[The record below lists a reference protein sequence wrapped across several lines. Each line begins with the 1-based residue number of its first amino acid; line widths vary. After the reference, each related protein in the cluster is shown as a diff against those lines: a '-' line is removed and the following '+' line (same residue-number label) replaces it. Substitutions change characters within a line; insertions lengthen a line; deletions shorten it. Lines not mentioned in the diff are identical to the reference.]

1 MSDLVRLSISL
12 ESDLAAEL
20 DRLVERSR
28 YENRSEYVRDLIRAQ
43 LVDEEWQEGHEVL
56 GTITLIYDHH
66 QNGLSDKLNTLQHEH
81 HASVLASTHVHLDH
95 HLCAEMI
102 MLRGLPDILR
112 GLTDDMRKLKG
123 VLHAALAF
131 SSTGHSLRKPGK
143 HSHAHS

>member
-12 ESDLAAEL
+12 EGELASEL
-20 DRLVERSR
+20 DRLVASSR

-43 LVDEEWQEGHEVL
+43 LVDEEWQQGHEVL

-66 QNGLSDKLNTLQHEH
+66 QNGLSDKLNALQHEH

-102 MLRGLPDILR
+102 MLRGQPDILR
-112 GLTDDMRKLKG
+112 ELTGGMRKLKG
-123 VLHAALAF
+123 VLHAAFAL
-131 SSTGHSLRKPGK
+131 SSTGQSLPRAK
-143 HSHAHS
+143 HHD